1 MADKSRTHFLERIAG
16 APITW
21 GVDDA
26 PGWGYL
32 MDPERVLDEMREV
45 GLAATEMGPDGY
57 LADDPEDLERMLG
70 SRDLQLVGAF
80 VPVRLYRRSL
90 LESELAFADRA
101 AAVLAARGAK
111 TFVLGPASVFDG
123 YDQRVEMSAADWE
136 AFDDG
141 LRRLREI
148 CDKHGLVTAL
158 HSHWGYA
165 VDSPR
170 QIERVLSESTVDMC
184 IDTGHI
190 SLAGGDP
197 LEVARMA
204 GERVAHVH
212 LKDVDERL
220 AERVRAG
227 EVTFRDGVRRGLFRP
242 LGEGYADIAGLVRH
256 LEANGYRGWYVLEQD
271 VALDGAPP
279 PGEGPIDAARAS
291 MEYLAGLETPAP
303 AG

>member
-1 MADKSRTHFLERIAG
+1 MPDSHFLERIAG

-45 GLAATEMGPDGY
+45 GLAATELGPDGY

-90 LESELAFADRA
+90 LEAELAFAARA
-101 AAVLAARGAK
+101 AATLAARGAK

-242 LGEGYADIAGLVRH
+242 LGEGFADIAGLVRH
-256 LEANGYRGWYVLEQD
+256 LEARGYRGWYVLEQD
-271 VALDGAPP
+271 IALDGAPP

-291 MEYLAGLETPAP
+291 MEYLAGLENP
-303 AG
+303 AGRN

>member
-1 MADKSRTHFLERIAG
+1 MTDAHFLQRIAG

-32 MDPERVLDEMREV
+32 MDPDRVLDEMREA
-45 GLAATEMGPDGY
+45 GLAATELGPDGY
-57 LADDPEDLERMLG
+57 LADAPETLERMLG
-70 SRDLQLVGAF
+70 SRDLQLVGGF

-90 LESELAFADRA
+90 LESELASAARA
-101 AAVLAARGAK
+101 ADTLAERGAK
-111 TFVLGPASVFDG
+111 TFVLGPASVYDG

-136 AFDDG
+136 VFDDG

-148 CDKHGLVTAL
+148 CEERGLVTAL

-165 VDSPR
+165 VDRPR
-170 QIERVLSESTVDMC
+170 QIERVLESSTVDMC

-190 SLAGGDP
+190 ALAGGDP

-220 AERVRAG
+220 AEQVRAG
-227 EVTFRDGVRRGLFRP
+227 EATFRGGVRRGLFRP
-242 LGEGYADIAGLVRH
+242 LGEGYVDIAGLVRH
-256 LEANGYRGWYVLEQD
+256 LEDGGYRGWYVLEQD
-271 VALDGAPP
+271 IALDGAPP
-279 PGEGPIDAARAS
+279 PGTGPIDAARAS
-291 MEYLAGLETPAP
+291 MQYLADLAGLEP
-303 AG
+303 